1 MGNVT
6 LVGLGHVV
14 IGLALTYH
22 VLLHKNRPVSAVLW
36 LALVWTLPYLGGLA
50 YLTFGIDRVSRG
62 AEARERARQF
72 VARRARGHPNF
83 DLPPADEA
91 TYALGESRA
100 PGDHVFRATD
110 PAVRQNRVLA
120 GHRVE
125 LLVDGDE
132 FYPALLAA
140 MDGADDSIHLQT
152 YIFGRGPTGRRIRE
166 AAARRAREGIEVRL
180 LYDRFGSTWAH
191 YTGFFEP
198 ARRAGVKV
206 KSITQANPL
215 KGRFQINLRN
225 HRKVA
230 VVDGR
235 VGFVGGINL
244 HTRNTSDGSDGSPIR
259 DYHLRLEGPAV
270 ADLQFQFVED
280 WYFATGAPPEEL
292 LTPRHFPRLDP
303 VGDARVQVVPGGP
316 EREGRGLADAF
327 FAAIVAAERSL
338 IIVTPYFVPDE
349 PIVQGIRYA
358 AVRGV
363 DVRLVVP
370 RHNNHWYTGFAARSL
385 YAPLLEA
392 GVRIFERRPPFMHAK
407 ALIVDG
413 EYAMMGSANLDYRS
427 LHLNFETNLEVV
439 GEAFLETLQRQVEEE
454 IERSVEITPAE
465 HRERP
470 LPVRLV
476 ENACYLFQPML

>member
-22 VLLHKNRPVSAVLW
+22 VLLYKHRPVSAVLW
-36 LALVWTLPYLGGLA
+36 LAVVWTLPYLGGLA
-50 YLTFGIDRVSRG
+50 YLTFGVDRVSRG
-62 AEARERARQF
+62 AQAREQARRLLE
-72 VARRARGHPNF
+72 RRARGDPDF
-83 DLPPADEA
+83 ELPPADEA
-91 TYALGESRA
+91 AYPLGESRA

-120 GHRVE
+120 GHRAD
-125 LLVDGDE
+125 LLVDGDG
-132 FYPALLAA
+132 FYPALLDAMEAA
-140 MDGADDSIHLQT
+140 EDSVHLQT
-152 YIFGRGPTGRRIRE
+152 YIFGRGPPGREIRD
-166 AAARRAREGIEVRL
+166 AAARHAREGIEVRL
-180 LYDRFGSTWAH
+180 LYDRFGSAWAH
-191 YTGFFEP
+191 YSGFFES
-198 ARRAGVKV
+198 ARRAGVEV

-235 VGFVGGINL
+235 LGFVGGINF
-244 HTRNTSDGSDGSPIR
+244 HARNTSSGADGEPIR
-259 DYHLRLEGPAV
+259 DYHVRLEGPAV

-280 WYFATGAPPEEL
+280 WHFATGAPPEEL
-292 LTPRHFPRLDP
+292 LTSRYFPRLDP

-338 IIVTPYFVPDE
+338 TIVTPYFVPDE
-349 PIVQGIRYA
+349 PIVQAIRYA

-385 YAPLLEA
+385 YGPLLEA
-392 GVRIFERRPPFMHAK
+392 GVRIFERHPPFMHAK

-439 GEAFLETLQRQVEEE
+439 GEAFLETLRRQVEGE
-454 IERSVEITPAE
+454 IERSLEITLDD
-465 HRERP
+465 HRGRP